1 LLFAAVAGRM
11 GSSAACGVKAKDPFT
26 PETLELASL
35 TLRRHGLRH
44 PWVRQRDYFG
54 GLSRPGPIAKSC
66 VMTTE
71 PPISPW
77 KMTPARITLLALGV
91 VAILM
96 IAGAIFGGLGNYER
110 LRESTD
116 SSASSSAS
124 SSG

>member
-1 LLFAAVAGRM
+1 
-11 GSSAACGVKAKDPFT
+11 
-26 PETLELASL
+26 
-35 TLRRHGLRH
+35 
-44 PWVRQRDYFG
+44 
-54 GLSRPGPIAKSC
+54 
-66 VMTTE
+66 MTTE